1 MIERRVIYSAEQQD
15 FINDVDENLFLG
27 KMIKGAEFCHVP
39 IGEPEIR
46 SWEANSGK
54 IGSLLRL
61 SGVSGAYVTFECLVP
76 YTGQRIDCMIY
87 GMDIDRQEK
96 VIHIELKQWGNKSV
110 KPNEDAYNID
120 VSDDEDEKTVIAYTG
135 GRYQTKPHPSQQ
147 VKQYDNYLSGFIE
160 VLSSHQVSISGVAY
174 CYNYSRNETP
184 NVLFSSE
191 FDKLQERY
199 KTYSRE
205 DVRQLA
211 EVLRSALCGG
221 NGVSVFNKVISSRIL
236 PSKKLLESAAEMVD
250 AGNADYF
257 SLLEEQIVAKNT
269 ILSALKKINGKKTVV
284 LVKGGPGTGKTVIAL
299 HLLAELAHSENPL
312 NIRYATKSKPL
323 LEGVKF
329 NLPRGSRAKLLFS
342 SLSQFIPAN
351 YQENELDMLIVD
363 EAHRIGVSPNS
374 QYTTANKRTDL
385 TQIDSIVRCAK
396 VCVFFIDDKQAIR
409 SQDVGSSEMIRESAK
424 RFGANVREV
433 ELWSQ
438 FRCNGSDNYI
448 SWLEQILYNQN
459 ITAKFDPSEFDFQI
473 LNSPQELYEKIL
485 KKNTEKETARLTAG
499 FCWPWSNDLD
509 EKGELTKDVKIGSF
523 AMPWET
529 KDTINPIPKGYVKWY
544 EWAYKPEGIKQVG
557 CIYTAQGFE
566 FDYVGVI
573 IGPDLYYDT
582 NSHKIETNKKATRDP
597 KLRQSGA
604 SFDEYVRNIYRVLM
618 SRGMK
623 GCYVYCCCRELQDY
637 LMQQLKESNAPFA
650 TVVRSV
656 NPGTSANPSEDGYRL

>member
-1 MIERRVIYSAEQQD
+1 MIERRVIYSAEQLD
-15 FINDVDENLFLG
+15 FINDVDENLFLD
-27 KMIKGAEFCHVP
+27 KMINGAKLCGVP
-39 IGEPEIR
+39 VGEPELR

-61 SGVSGAYVTFECLVP
+61 SGVTGTYVTFECLVP
-76 YTGQRIDCMIY
+76 YTRQRIDCMIY
-87 GMDIDRQEK
+87 GMDLDCQEK
-96 VIHIELKQWGNKSV
+96 VFHIELKQWGNKSV
-110 KPNEDAYNID
+110 KPNEDAGNID
-120 VSDDEDEKTVIAYTG
+120 VNDDEDENTVIAYTG
-135 GRYQTKPHPSQQ
+135 GRFQTKPHPSQQ
-147 VKQYDNYLSGFIE
+147 VKQYDSYLSGFIE

-184 NVLFSSE
+184 NVLYSSQ
-191 FDKLQERY
+191 FDQLQERY
-199 KTYSRE
+199 KTYSKE

-211 EVLRSALCGG
+211 DVLKNALCGG
-221 NGVSVFNKVISSRIL
+221 SGFSVFNKVISSRIL
-236 PSKKLLESAAEMVD
+236 PSKKLLDSAAEMVD
-250 AGNADYF
+250 AGNAEYF

-269 ILSALKKINGKKTVV
+269 ILSALKRIQKKKTVV

-299 HLLAELAHSENPL
+299 HVLAELAHSDKAL

-323 LEGVKF
+323 LEGVKY

-351 YQENELDMLIVD
+351 FQEDELDMLIVD
-363 EAHRIGVSPNS
+363 EAHRIGTSPNN
-374 QYTTANKRTDL
+374 QYTTAEKRTDL

-424 RFGANVREV
+424 KYGADIREV

-448 SWLEQILYNQN
+448 NWLEQILYNQQGL
-459 ITAKFDPSEFDFQI
+459 AKFDPAEFDFRVF
-473 LNSPQELYEKIL
+473 NSPGELYEEIL
-485 KKNTEKETARLTAG
+485 KKNARKETARLTAG
-499 FCWPWSNDLD
+499 FCWPWSNDPD
-509 EKGELTKDVKIGSF
+509 ENGNLKKDVKIGSF

-573 IGPDLYYDT
+573 IGPDLYYDKE
-582 NSHKIETNKKATRDP
+582 SRRIETNKSATRDP
-597 KLRQSGA
+597 MLRRGSD
-604 SFDEYVRNIYRVLM
+604 SYDEYVRNIYRVLM

-623 GCYVYCCCRELQDY
+623 GCYVYCCDPDLQNY
-637 LMQQLKESNAPFA
+637 LTEQLNKSNAPFA
-650 TVVRSV
+650 TVVHSV
-656 NPGTSANPSEDGYRL
+656 NPGNPAE

>member
-15 FINDVDENLFLG
+15 FINDVDGNLFLD
-27 KMIKGAEFCHVP
+27 KMINGARFCGVP
-39 IGEPEIR
+39 VGEPELR
-46 SWEANSGK
+46 SWDANSGK

-61 SGVSGAYVTFECLVP
+61 SGVSGTYVTFECLVP
-76 YTGQRIDCMIY
+76 YTRQRIDCMIY
-87 GMDIDRQEK
+87 GMDSNCQEK

-110 KPNEDAYNID
+110 KLNEDAGNID
-120 VSDDEDEKTVIAYTG
+120 VTDDEDENTVIAYTG
-135 GRYQTKPHPSQQ
+135 GRFQTKPHPSQQ
-147 VKQYDNYLSGFIE
+147 VKQYDSYLTGFIE

-174 CYNYSRNETP
+174 CYNYSRNDTP
-184 NVLFSSE
+184 NVLYSSE
-191 FDKLQERY
+191 FNNLQERY
-199 KTYSRE
+199 RTYSKE

-211 EVLRSALCGG
+211 DVIKTALCGG
-221 NGVSVFNKVISSRIL
+221 NGFSVFNKVISSRIL
-236 PSKKLLESAAEMVD
+236 PSKKLLDSAAEMVD

-269 ILSALKKINGKKTVV
+269 IISALKKIHNEKTVV

-299 HLLAELAHSENPL
+299 HILAELAHSGKAL

-323 LEGVKF
+323 LEGVKH

-351 YQENELDMLIVD
+351 FQEDELDMLIVD
-363 EAHRIGVSPNS
+363 EAHRIGTSPNS
-374 QYTTANKRTDL
+374 QYTTADKRTDL

-424 RFGANVREV
+424 KYGAKVREV

-448 SWLEQILYNQN
+448 DWLEQVLYNK
-459 ITAKFDPSEFDFQI
+459 TVSAKFDPVEFDFRV
-473 LNSPQELYEKIL
+473 LNSPAELYEEIL
-485 KKNTEKETARLTAG
+485 KKNAGKETARLTAG
-499 FCWPWSNDLD
+499 FCWPWSSDPDENGDLV
-509 EKGELTKDVKIGSF
+509 KDVRIGSF

-566 FDYVGVI
+566 FDYIGVI
-573 IGPDLYYDT
+573 IGPDLYYNR
-582 NSHKIETNKKATRDP
+582 NSNRIETNKSATRDP
-597 KLRQSGA
+597 MLRRGSA
-604 SFDEYVRNIYRVLM
+604 SFDEYVRNILSSLDVTRDEGMLCVL
-618 SRGMK
+618 
-623 GCYVYCCCRELQDY
+623 L
-637 LMQQLKESNAPFA
+637 
-650 TVVRSV
+650 
-656 NPGTSANPSEDGYRL
+656 

>member
-1 MIERRVIYSAEQQD
+1 MIERRVIYSAQQQD
-15 FINDVDENLFLG
+15 FINDVDENLFLD
-27 KMIKGAEFCHVP
+27 KMTHGARLCGVP
-39 IGEPEIR
+39 VGQPELR

-54 IGSLLRL
+54 ISSLLRL
-61 SGVSGAYVTFECLVP
+61 SGVSDTYVTFECLVP
-76 YTGQRIDCMIY
+76 YTRQRIDCMIY
-87 GMDIDRQEK
+87 GTDSNYQEK
-96 VIHIELKQWGNKSV
+96 VIHIELKQWGNESV
-110 KPNEDAYNID
+110 KPNEDAGNID
-120 VSDDEDEKTVIAYTG
+120 VSDEENENTVIAYTG

-147 VKQYDNYLSGFIE
+147 VKQYDCYLSGFIE

-174 CYNYSRNETP
+174 CYNYSRSETP
-184 NVLFSSE
+184 NVLYYSE
-191 FDKLQERY
+191 FDRLQKQY
-199 KTYSRE
+199 KTYSKE

-211 EVLRSALCGG
+211 EVLKSALCRG
-221 NGVSVFNKVISSRIL
+221 NGFAVFNKVLSSRIL
-236 PSKKLLESAAEMVD
+236 PSKKLLDSAAEMVD

-269 ILSALKKINGKKTVV
+269 IISALKKIHNKKTVV

-299 HLLAELAHSENPL
+299 HVLAELAHSGKAL

-323 LEGVKF
+323 LEGVKH

-363 EAHRIGVSPNS
+363 EAHRIGTTPNS
-374 QYTTANKRTDL
+374 QYTTADKRTDL

-409 SQDVGSSEMIRESAK
+409 SQDVGSSEMIRESA
-424 RFGANVREV
+424 RIFGANIREV

-448 SWLEQILYNQN
+448 DWLEQILYNQN
-459 ITAKFDPSEFDFQI
+459 ITAKFDSSEFDFQVF
-473 LNSPQELYEKIL
+473 NSPEELYNEIL
-485 KKNTEKETARLTAG
+485 KKNTGKETARLTAG
-499 FCWPWSNDLD
+499 FCWPWSSDPDENGDLI
-509 EKGELTKDVKIGSF
+509 KDVRIGSF

-573 IGPDLYYDT
+573 IGPDLCF
-582 NSHKIETNKKATRDP
+582 NKEKHRIETNKSATRDP
-597 KLRQSGA
+597 MLRRGSA

-623 GCYVYCCCRELQDY
+623 GCYVYCCNADLQEY
-637 LMQQLKESNAPFA
+637 LSEQLSKTNAPFA
-650 TVVRSV
+650 TIVRSV
-656 NPGTSANPSEDGYRL
+656 NSGAPTE

>member
-1 MIERRVIYSAEQQD
+1 MIERRVIYSAEQLD
-15 FINDVDENLFLG
+15 FINDVDENLFLD
-27 KMIKGAEFCHVP
+27 KMINGAKLCGVP
-39 IGEPEIR
+39 VGEPELR

-61 SGVSGAYVTFECLVP
+61 SGVTGTYVTFECLVP
-76 YTGQRIDCMIY
+76 YTRQRIDCMIY
-87 GMDIDRQEK
+87 GMDLDCQEK
-96 VIHIELKQWGNKSV
+96 VFHIELKQWGNKSV
-110 KPNEDAYNID
+110 KPNEDAGNID
-120 VSDDEDEKTVIAYTG
+120 VNDDEDENTVIAYTG
-135 GRYQTKPHPSQQ
+135 GRFQTKPHPSQQ
-147 VKQYDNYLSGFIE
+147 VKQYDSYLSGFIE

-184 NVLFSSE
+184 NVLYSSQ
-191 FDKLQERY
+191 FDQLQERY
-199 KTYSRE
+199 KTYSKE

-211 EVLRSALCGG
+211 DVLKNALCGG
-221 NGVSVFNKVISSRIL
+221 NGFSVFNKVISSRIL
-236 PSKKLLESAAEMVD
+236 PSKKLLDSAAEMVD
-250 AGNADYF
+250 AGNAEYF

-269 ILSALKKINGKKTVV
+269 ILSALKRIQKKKTVV

-299 HLLAELAHSENPL
+299 HVLAELAHSDKAL

-323 LEGVKF
+323 LEGVKY

-351 YQENELDMLIVD
+351 FQEDELDMLIVD
-363 EAHRIGVSPNS
+363 EAHRIGTSPNN
-374 QYTTANKRTDL
+374 QYTTAEKRTDL

-424 RFGANVREV
+424 KYGADIREV

-448 SWLEQILYNQN
+448 NWLEQILYNQQGL
-459 ITAKFDPSEFDFQI
+459 AKFDPAEFDFRVF
-473 LNSPQELYEKIL
+473 NSPGELYEEIL
-485 KKNTEKETARLTAG
+485 KKNARKETARLTAG
-499 FCWPWSNDLD
+499 FCWPWSNDPD
-509 EKGELTKDVKIGSF
+509 ENGNLKKDVKIGSF

-573 IGPDLYYDT
+573 IGPDLYYDKE
-582 NSHKIETNKKATRDP
+582 SRRIETNKSATRDP
-597 KLRQSGA
+597 MLRRGSD
-604 SFDEYVRNIYRVLM
+604 SYDEYVRNIYRVLM

-623 GCYVYCCCRELQDY
+623 GCYVYCCDPDLQDY
-637 LMQQLKESNAPFA
+637 LTEQLNKSNAPFA
-650 TVVRSV
+650 TVVHSV
-656 NPGTSANPSEDGYRL
+656 NPGNPAD

>member
-1 MIERRVIYSAEQQD
+1 MIERRVIYSAEQQV

-27 KMIKGAEFCHVP
+27 KMINGAALCGVP
-39 IGEPEIR
+39 VGEPELR
-46 SWEANSGK
+46 SWDANSGK

-76 YTGQRIDCMIY
+76 YTRQRIDCMIY
-87 GMDIDRQEK
+87 GMDSERQEK

-110 KPNEDAYNID
+110 KPNEDVGNID
-120 VSDDEDEKTVIAYTG
+120 VSDEEDENTVVAYTG
-135 GRYQTKPHPSQQ
+135 GRFQTKPHPSQQ
-147 VKQYDNYLSGFIE
+147 VKQYDNYLTGFIE
-160 VLSSHQVSISGVAY
+160 VLSSHEVSISGVAY
-174 CYNYSRNETP
+174 CYNYSRDETP
-184 NVLFSSE
+184 NVLYYSQ
-191 FDKLQERY
+191 FDQLQERY
-199 KTYSRE
+199 KTYSKE

-211 EVLRSALCGG
+211 EVLKAALCGG
-221 NGVSVFNKVISSRIL
+221 NGFSVFNKVISSRIL
-236 PSKKLLESAAEMVD
+236 PSKKLLDSAAEMVD

-269 ILSALKKINGKKTVV
+269 ILSALRKINRKKSVV

-299 HLLAELAHSENPL
+299 HVLAELAHSGNHL

-323 LEGVKF
+323 LEGVKH

-351 YQENELDMLIVD
+351 FQENELDMLIVD
-363 EAHRIGVSPNS
+363 EAHRIGTTPNS
-374 QYTTANKRTDL
+374 QYTTAEKRTDL
-385 TQIDSIVRCAK
+385 TQIDSVVRCAK

-409 SQDVGSSEMIRESAK
+409 SQDVGSSEMIRESARK
-424 RFGANVREV
+424 FGANVREV

-438 FRCNGSDNYI
+438 FRCNGSDNYMD
-448 SWLEQILYNQN
+448 WLEQVLYNQN
-459 ITAKFDPSEFDFQI
+459 ISAKFDPSEFDFRVF
-473 LNSPQELYEKIL
+473 NSPQDLYEEIVR
-485 KKNTEKETARLTAG
+485 KNAGKETARLTAG
-499 FCWPWSNDLD
+499 FCWPWSGNLD
-509 EKGELTKDVKIGSF
+509 ENGDLVKDVKIGSF

-573 IGPDLYYDT
+573 IGPDLYY
-582 NSHKIETNKKATRDP
+582 NKLANRVETCKAATRDP
-597 KLRQSGA
+597 MLRRGSS
-604 SFDEYVRNIYRVLM
+604 SFDDYVRNIYRVLM

-623 GCYVYCCCRELQDY
+623 GCYVYCCDEPLREY
-637 LMQQLKESNAPFA
+637 LKAQLNKSSAPFA
-650 TVVRSV
+650 TIVKSLNLGNVV
-656 NPGTSANPSEDGYRL
+656 E

>member
-1 MIERRVIYSAEQQD
+1 MVERRVIYSAEQQA

-27 KMIKGAEFCHVP
+27 KMKEGAAFCGVHV
-39 IGEPEIR
+39 GDPELR

-76 YTGQRIDCMIY
+76 YTRQRIDCMIY
-87 GMDIDRQEK
+87 GTDSEQQEK
-96 VIHIELKQWGNKSV
+96 VIHIELKQWGNTSV
-110 KPNEDAYNID
+110 RENEDAGNID
-120 VSDDEDEKTVIAYTG
+120 VSDEEENTVIAYTG

-147 VKQYDNYLSGFIE
+147 VKQYDNYLTGFIE
-160 VLSSHQVSISGVAY
+160 VLSSHEVSISGVAY
-174 CYNYSRNETP
+174 CYNYSRSETP
-184 NVLFSSE
+184 NVLYSSQ
-191 FDKLQERY
+191 FNQLQERY

-211 EVLRSALCGG
+211 DVLKKALCGG
-221 NGVSVFNKVISSRIL
+221 NGFSVFNKVITSRIL
-236 PSKKLLESAAEMVD
+236 PSKKLLDSAAEMVD
-250 AGNADYF
+250 EGNADFF

-269 ILSALKKINGKKTVV
+269 ILSALKNIGRKKSVI

-299 HLLAELAHSENPL
+299 HVLAELAHGEKQL

-323 LEGVKF
+323 LEGVKH
-329 NLPRGSRAKLLFS
+329 NLPRRSRAKLLFS

-351 YQENELDMLIVD
+351 FQENELDLLIVD
-363 EAHRIGVSPNS
+363 EAHRIGVSPNH
-374 QYTTANKRTDL
+374 QYTKSYNRTDL
-385 TQIDSIVRCAK
+385 SQIDSIVRCAK

-409 SQDVGSSEMIRESAK
+409 SQDVGSSEMIRESAGK
-424 RFGANVREV
+424 YGANVREV

-438 FRCNGSDNYI
+438 FRCNGSDNFI
-448 SWLEQILYNQN
+448 DWLEQILYNQN
-459 ITAKFDPSEFDFQI
+459 ITAKFDPSEFDFRI
-473 LNSPQELYEKIL
+473 FDSPHTLYKEIL
-485 KKNTEKETARLTAG
+485 KKNKGKETARLTAG
-499 FCWPWSNDLD
+499 FCWPWSKELD
-509 EKGELTKDVKIGSF
+509 ENGCLKKEVRIGSF

-529 KDTINPIPKGYVKWY
+529 RDEIRPIPKGYVKWY

-573 IGPDLYYDT
+573 IGPDLYYDE
-582 NSHKIETNKKATRDP
+582 NSHKVETKKTATCDT
-597 KLRQSGA
+597 KLRQSGE

-623 GCYVYCCCRELQDY
+623 GCYVYCCDEPLRDY
-637 LMQQLKESNAPFA
+637 LKAQLNKSNAPFA
-650 TVVRSV
+650 TIVKSL
-656 NPGTSANPSEDGYRL
+656 NPGDTVG

>member
-1 MIERRVIYSAEQQD
+1 MVERRVIYSAEQQA
-15 FINDVDENLFLG
+15 FINDVDENLFLD
-27 KMIKGAEFCHVP
+27 KMKEGAAFCGVHV
-39 IGEPEIR
+39 GEPELR

-61 SGVSGAYVTFECLVP
+61 SGVRGAYVTFECLVP
-76 YTGQRIDCMIY
+76 YTRQRIDCMIY
-87 GMDIDRQEK
+87 GTDSERQEK
-96 VIHIELKQWGNKSV
+96 VIHIELKQWGNTSV
-110 KPNEDAYNID
+110 RENEDAGNID
-120 VSDDEDEKTVIAYTG
+120 VSDEEDENTVIAYTG

-147 VKQYDNYLSGFIE
+147 VKQYDSYLTGFIE
-160 VLSSHQVSISGVAY
+160 VLSSHEVSISGVAY
-174 CYNYSRNETP
+174 CYNYSRSETP
-184 NVLFSSE
+184 NVLYSSQ
-191 FDKLQERY
+191 FDRLQERY
-199 KTYSRE
+199 KTYSRD

-211 EVLRSALCGG
+211 DVLKKALCGG
-221 NGVSVFNKVISSRIL
+221 NGFSVFNKVISSRIL
-236 PSKKLLESAAEMVD
+236 PSKKLLDSAAEMVD

-269 ILSALKKINGKKTVV
+269 ILSALKKINRKKSVV

-299 HLLAELAHSENPL
+299 HVLAELAHSGNHL

-323 LEGVKF
+323 LEGVKH

-351 YQENELDMLIVD
+351 FQENELDMLIVD
-363 EAHRIGVSPNS
+363 EAHRIGTTPNS
-374 QYTTANKRTDL
+374 QYTTAEKRTDL

-409 SQDVGSSEMIRESAK
+409 SQDVGSSDMIRESARK
-424 RFGANVREV
+424 YGADVREV

-438 FRCNGSDNYI
+438 FRCNGSDNYMD
-448 SWLEQILYNQN
+448 WLEQVLYNQS
-459 ITAKFDPSEFDFQI
+459 ITAKFDPAEFDFRI
-473 LNSPQELYEKIL
+473 FDSPQTLYEEIL
-485 KKNTEKETARLTAG
+485 KKNVGRETARLTAG
-499 FCWPWSNDLD
+499 FCWPWSGDPDENGDLV
-509 EKGELTKDVKIGSF
+509 KDVKIGSF

-529 KDTINPIPKGYVKWY
+529 KDTINPIPKGYVKWF

-573 IGPDLYYDT
+573 IGPDLYY
-582 NSHKIETNKKATRDP
+582 NKQANRVETCKAATRDP
-597 KLRQSGA
+597 MLRRGSA

-623 GCYVYCCCRELQDY
+623 GCYVYCCDEPLREY
-637 LMQQLKESNAPFA
+637 LKAQLNKSNAPFA
-650 TVVRSV
+650 TIVKSSNTG
-656 NPGTSANPSEDGYRL
+656 NPVE

>member
-1 MIERRVIYSAEQQD
+1 MVERRVIYSAEQQA

-27 KMIKGAEFCHVP
+27 KMKEGAAFCGVHV
-39 IGEPEIR
+39 GDPELR

-76 YTGQRIDCMIY
+76 YTRQRIDCMIY
-87 GMDIDRQEK
+87 GTDSERQEK
-96 VIHIELKQWGNKSV
+96 VIHIELKQWGNTSV
-110 KPNEDAYNID
+110 RENEDAGNID
-120 VSDDEDEKTVIAYTG
+120 VSDEEDENTVIAYTG

-147 VKQYDNYLSGFIE
+147 VKQYDNYLTGFIE
-160 VLSSHQVSISGVAY
+160 VLSSHEVSISGVAY
-174 CYNYSRNETP
+174 CYNYSRSETP
-184 NVLFSSE
+184 NVLYSSQ
-191 FDKLQERY
+191 FNQLQERY

-211 EVLRSALCGG
+211 DVLKKALCGG
-221 NGVSVFNKVISSRIL
+221 NGFSVFNKVITSRIL
-236 PSKKLLESAAEMVD
+236 PSKKLLDSAAEMVD

-269 ILSALKKINGKKTVV
+269 ILSALKKIGKKKSVI

-299 HLLAELAHSENPL
+299 HVLAELAHSEKPL

-323 LEGVKF
+323 LEGVKH

-351 YQENELDMLIVD
+351 FQENELDMLIVD
-363 EAHRIGVSPNS
+363 EAHRIGLTPNS
-374 QYTTANKRTDL
+374 QYTTADRRTDL
-385 TQIDSIVRCAK
+385 SQIDSIVRCAK

-409 SQDVGSSEMIRESAK
+409 SQDVGSSDMIRESARK
-424 RFGANVREV
+424 YGADVREV

-438 FRCNGSDNYI
+438 FRCNGSDNYMD
-448 SWLEQILYNQN
+448 WLEQILYNQST
-459 ITAKFDPSEFDFQI
+459 TAKFDPAEFDFRI
-473 LNSPQELYEKIL
+473 FDSPQTLYEEIL
-485 KKNTEKETARLTAG
+485 KKNSGKETARLTAG
-499 FCWPWSNDLD
+499 FCWPWSSDPDENGDLI
-509 EKGELTKDVKIGSF
+509 KDVRIGSF

-573 IGPDLYYDT
+573 IGPDLYY
-582 NSHKIETNKKATRDP
+582 NETNHRVETEKAATRDP
-597 KLRQSGA
+597 MLRRGSA

-623 GCYVYCCCRELQDY
+623 GCYVYCCDEPLREY
-637 LMQQLKESNAPFA
+637 LKAQLNKSNAPYA
-650 TVVRSV
+650 TIVKSLNSGNAVDNS
-656 NPGTSANPSEDGYRL
+656 